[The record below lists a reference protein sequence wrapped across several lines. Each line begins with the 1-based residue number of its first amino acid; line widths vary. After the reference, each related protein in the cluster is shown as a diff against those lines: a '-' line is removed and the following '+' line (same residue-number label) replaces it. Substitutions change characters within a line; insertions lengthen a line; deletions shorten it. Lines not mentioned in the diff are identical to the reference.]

1 MNNYPNV
8 LKETAN
14 GISQVCITD
23 ELLEQRKVFLN
34 QQVDTDTMT
43 SLIQQFM
50 YLEQKED
57 GKPIYFFI
65 NSPGGSVIDGMALYD
80 FIKLLH
86 SPVITVCMGNASS
99 MGALLFLAGERRV
112 MLKHS
117 KIMIHDASFGHAEF
131 SGLKPDEIKERTEQ
145 LVKTCELLRRI
156 VAERTGRSLEEVTE
170 KMKTDSYFESDEAV
184 EFGLATEVANSFK
197 MNSD

>member
-50 YLEQKED
+50 YLSILKSR
-57 GKPIYFFI
+57 FFLI
-65 NSPGGSVIDGMALYD
+65 
-80 FIKLLH
+80 F
-86 SPVITVCMGNASS
+86 
-99 MGALLFLAGERRV
+99 LFLHIICTNDPAQMPG
-112 MLKHS
+112 
-117 KIMIHDASFGHAEF
+117 
-131 SGLKPDEIKERTEQ
+131 
-145 LVKTCELLRRI
+145 
-156 VAERTGRSLEEVTE
+156 
-170 KMKTDSYFESDEAV
+170 AV
-184 EFGLATEVANSFK
+184 PAWCG
-197 MNSD
+197 